1 MTRVALVGAGS
12 VEFTA
17 ELVAGILR
25 FPELADVTLALH
37 DIHEERLRTAGAV
50 ARSMNSALGARAS
63 IEEHLD
69 RRAALEGAEHVI
81 STMRVGGHAGLAL
94 DFEIP
99 ARYGVR
105 QTMGDTLGPGAIA
118 RGLCTI
124 PALLGVARD
133 MEDVCPDAWL
143 YNYTNPMAILCWAVF
158 EGSAIQR
165 VVGLCRSIENTAHEL
180 AEIVGVPFDEVS
192 FDGAGLNHQA
202 WLLRLER
209 RDSGESLYPRLAE
222 IVDADPE
229 GLGRRVRVE
238 AFRRLGYFPSES
250 SEHFADL
257 VPWFLPHPDQVERF
271 RIEVGEYLRRSER
284 NLARYDAVRATLA
297 EGGSPEVPDW
307 MEYAPE
313 IIHSIET
320 GTERRVFANV
330 RNDGLIDNLPAGC
343 CVEVSCR
350 VDADG
355 IHPQPVG
362 PIPAQLAALNRTY
375 VNVAELTVRAALEQ
389 HVGLVEQAALLDP
402 NTAATLPPGD
412 IVAMCHEL
420 ILAHA
425 EFVAPGIVD
434 GVRG

>member
-1 MTRVALVGAGS
+1 MTRVALIGAGS

-37 DIHEERLRTAGAV
+37 DIHEERLRTAGEV
-50 ARSMNSALGARAS
+50 ARSMNNALGARAS
-63 IEEHLD
+63 VEEHLD
-69 RRAALEGAEHVI
+69 RRAALEGAGHVI
-81 STMRVGGHAGLAL
+81 STIRVGGHAGLAL

-124 PALLGVARD
+124 PALLAVARD
-133 MEDVCPDAWL
+133 MEEVCPDAWL

-158 EGSAIQR
+158 DGSAIRR
-165 VVGLCRSIENTAHEL
+165 VVGLCRSIENTAEQL
-180 AEIVGVPFDEVS
+180 AEIVGVPFEEVS

-209 RDSGESLYPRLAE
+209 RDTGESLYPRLAE
-222 IVDADPE
+222 IVAADPD

-238 AFRRLGYFPSES
+238 AYRRLGYFPSES

-257 VPWFLPHPDQVERF
+257 VPWFLPHPDQVEHF

-284 NLARYDAVRATLA
+284 NLARYAAMRTTLA
-297 EGGSPEVPDW
+297 EGGAPEVPDW

-330 RNDGLIDNLPAGC
+330 RNDGLIDNLPTGC
-343 CVEVSCR
+343 CVEVPCQ
-350 VDADG
+350 VDAEG
-355 IHPQPVG
+355 IHPEPVG
-362 PIPAQLAALNRTY
+362 SIPVQLAALNRTY

-389 HVGLVEQAALLDP
+389 DVRLVEQAALLDP
-402 NTAATLPPGD
+402 NTAATLRPD
-412 IVAMCHEL
+412 EIVAMCHEL

-434 GVRG
+434 GARG